1 MVNLEAS
8 NNLIKQFKTSLSLQE
23 VNLSGKKLWG
33 GVDLGTANIVTAVV
47 DDDGKPVAGVLTRSE
62 RNVRDGLV
70 FDYMGTMNILRTQVQ
85 TLRQKGIEI
94 TASAAAYPPG
104 TTGRNRDS
112 FGHVLNGADLEVCG
126 LIDEPSAAAQ
136 VLNIEDG
143 CVVDIGGGTT
153 GISIL
158 EGGTVI
164 YTGDEPT
171 GGHHLDLVIAGS
183 LGISIEEAE
192 QLKNNPERQRE
203 LTSMVLPVFQKMGS
217 IVNTHISGRG
227 VKLIYLV
234 GGTSSFP
241 EADKIIAQETGLP
254 VILPSDPLLVTP
266 LGTAL
271 HAAQIAAQNGSK
283 KSRESKQAAGK

>member
-1 MVNLEAS
+1 MNLEAT
-8 NNLIKQFKTSLSLQE
+8 NGLIKAFKTSLSLQE
-23 VNLSGKKLWG
+23 VTDAGRPLWG

-47 DDDGKPVAGVLTRSE
+47 DGDGKPVAGMMTRSE

-70 FDYMGTMNILRTQVQ
+70 FDYMGTMNILKTQVQ
-85 TLRQKGIEI
+85 ALRQKGIEI
-94 TASAAAYPPG
+94 VSSAAAYPPG

-112 FGHVLNGADLEVCG
+112 FGHILNGAGLEVCS
-126 LIDEPSAAAQ
+126 LIDEPSAAAEA
-136 VLNIEDG
+136 LGIKDG

-158 EGGTVI
+158 EGGSVV

-183 LGISIEEAE
+183 LGIEIEEAE
-192 QLKNNPERQRE
+192 QLKNDPVRQVE
-203 LTSMVLPVFQKMGS
+203 LSSMVLPVFQKMGS
-217 IVNTHISGRG
+217 IVNQHIRNHE
-227 VKLIYLV
+227 VDVIYLV

-241 EADKIIAQETGLP
+241 EADKIIAQETGIP

-271 HAAQIAAQNGSK
+271 HAAKVAAQSSK
-283 KSRESKQAAGK
+283 TMKEAAGN

>member
-1 MVNLEAS
+1 MDLEAT
-8 NNLIKQFKTSLSLQE
+8 NTLIKQFKTSLSLQE
-23 VNLSGKKLWG
+23 VADAGRPLWG

-47 DDDGKPVAGVLTRSE
+47 DEHGKPVAGMLTRSE

-70 FDYMGTMNILRTQVQ
+70 FDYMGTMNILKSQVLA
-85 TLRQKGIEI
+85 LRQKGIEI
-94 TASAAAYPPG
+94 VSAAAAYPPG
-104 TTGRNRDS
+104 TVGRNRDS
-112 FGHVLNGADLEVCG
+112 FGHILNGAGLEVCS
-126 LIDEPSAAAQ
+126 LIDEPSAAAEA
-136 VLNIEDG
+136 LGIEDG

-158 EGGTVI
+158 EGGKVV

-183 LGISIEEAE
+183 LGIEIEEAE
-192 QLKNNPERQRE
+192 KLKNNHLRQME
-203 LTSMVLPVFQKMGS
+203 LASLVLPVFQKMGS
-217 IVNTHISGRG
+217 IVNDHISSHQ
-227 VKLIYLV
+227 VEVIYLV

-241 EADKIIAQETGLP
+241 EADQIISKETGLP

-271 HAAQIAAQNGSK
+271 HAARVSAGCSK
-283 KSRESKQAAGK
+283 KLEAAGK

>member
-1 MVNLEAS
+1 MNLDS
-8 NNLIKQFKTSLSLQE
+8 TNTLIRQFKTSLSLQE
-23 VNLSGKKLWG
+23 VTTPGKPLWG

-47 DDDGKPVAGVLTRSE
+47 DENGKPVAGMLTRSE

-70 FDYMGTMNILRTQVQ
+70 FDYMGTMNILRNQISC
-85 TLRQKGIEI
+85 LRQKGCEI
-94 TASAAAYPPG
+94 VSAAAAYPPG
-104 TTGRNRDS
+104 TVGRNRDS
-112 FGHVLNGADLEVCG
+112 FGHILNGAGLEVCG
-126 LIDEPSAAAQ
+126 LIDEPSAAAEA
-136 VLNIEDG
+136 LGIEEG

-158 EGGTVI
+158 EGGKVV

-183 LGISIEEAE
+183 LGIEIEEAE
-192 QLKNNPERQRE
+192 LLKNDPSRQME
-203 LTSMVLPVFQKMGS
+203 LASLVLPVFQKMGS
-217 IVNTHISGRG
+217 IVNDHIRSHK
-227 VKLIYLV
+227 VEIIYLV

-254 VILPSDPLLVTP
+254 VILPAEPLLVTP

-271 HAAQIAAQNGSK
+271 HAAKSAAISAKILN
-283 KSRESKQAAGK
+283 EAVGK